1 MKIRTLAALFAM
13 ALVPAAAGA
22 GSVGIGAYGGF
33 SAPILYDTATSGTQ
47 YGLRVPVNLIPLVT
61 VEPYFDKTKLGDKD
75 ETFAGQTYTRSGPE
89 VYTYGANALIHLG
102 TMYPYVG
109 IGSARLEQSGS
120 PDVTDTSLNFGLGL
134 GFKLMPKLGLDIR
147 GELSAIVTGD
157 TSRKIGYVNLGVSYA
172 LFDF

>member
-1 MKIRTLAALFAM
+1 MKRIIAAALLAL
-13 ALVPAAAGA
+13 ALVPAVAGA
-22 GSVGIGAYGGF
+22 GSVGIGLYGGF

-47 YGLRVPVNLIPLVT
+47 YGVRVPVNLIPLVT
-61 VEPYFDKTKLGDKD
+61 VEPYFDKTMLGDKD
-75 ETFAGQTYTRSGPE
+75 ETFAGQTYTRSGPD
-89 VYTYGANALIHLG
+89 VDTFGANALIHLG

-109 IGSARLEQSGS
+109 IGSAKFKQSGS

-157 TSRKIGYVNLGVSYA
+157 TSRKIGYLNVGVSYA